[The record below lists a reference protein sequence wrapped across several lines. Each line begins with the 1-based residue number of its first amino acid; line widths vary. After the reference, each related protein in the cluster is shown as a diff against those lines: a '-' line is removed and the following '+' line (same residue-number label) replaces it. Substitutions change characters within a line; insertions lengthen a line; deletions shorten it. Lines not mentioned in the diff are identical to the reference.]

1 MEVGASEEWSI
12 KPKLGWR
19 EILLTDSI
27 SLQQRA
33 RDSLTPLLVELAIVA
48 GLFVADVYH
57 HIFFSKTPYL
67 FLLGWASLRLRGMT
81 WKDVGFARPKSW
93 GKAFGVGITAGVA
106 MELFELFVSQPLLA
120 RWIGK
125 MPDLSDFADLVG
137 NLKLLLIY
145 LALVWVLGALGEELV
160 YRGYLMNRAA
170 GLFRNPK
177 TGWTVS
183 LVAVSVAFGCAHL
196 DQGSTGMVENILNGL
211 LLGGLYLACG
221 RNLAVPVIAHAFSDT
236 LDFLLIYLGSYP
248 GIH

>member
-1 MEVGASEEWSI
+1 MA
-12 KPKLGWR
+12 
-19 EILLTDSI
+19 DSI

-33 RDSLTPLLVELAIVA
+33 RNSLGLLIAEFAIVA

-67 FLLGWASLRLRGMT
+67 FLLGWVSLRLRRMR

-93 GKAFGVGITAGVA
+93 GNSFGVGVAVGVA

-137 NLKLLLIY
+137 NLRLLLIY

-160 YRGYLMNRAA
+160 YRGYLMNRVA

-177 TGWTVS
+177 LAWTVS
-183 LVAVSVAFGCAHL
+183 LVVVSVVFGCAHL

-236 LDFLLIYLGSYP
+236 LDFLLIYLGKYP
-248 GIH
+248 GMH